1 MEASALGKHEDCFR
15 VAGSSLYFGPFY
27 TTWTFAD
34 VYIRT
39 WKLVQGL
46 ILKEALIGQ
55 HSKSWP
61 SVLARGGLSILEM
74 SVIENDINGI
84 IGWKL
89 LVFGSIRSKKS
100 PEPMPQDL
108 ATERIRQKKNTL
120 DTFEQFC
127 LYFTLYVLSPRQVI
141 YM

>member
-1 MEASALGKHEDCFR
+1 ME
-15 VAGSSLYFGPFY
+15 VGSRLNLE
-27 TTWTFAD
+27 T
-34 VYIRT
+34 
-39 WKLVQGL
+39 
-46 ILKEALIGQ
+46 EALIGQ